1 MPEENK
7 KITIAVKK
15 VLSLILAFY
24 VCAVVIAVVVVAFSE
39 GISVTTVIHHWYDG
53 LIDFVKE
60 LFV

>member
-15 VLSLILAFY
+15 VLSLMLAFY
-24 VCAVVIAVVVVAFSE
+24 IFVVVVAVVAIAFSE
-39 GISVTTVIHHWYDG
+39 GIPVTTVIHNWYDG
-53 LIDFVKE
+53 LIDFVKG